1 MEENYGPNF
10 ITLTDEEGN
19 EIELEH
25 LDTIE
30 WDGTTYLSFFPV
42 EQGGEDNPEE
52 ELGLIILKVIEEN
65 GEDLLSTLESDEE
78 IDLIYQKFMEN
89 LFDEEENTE

>member
-42 EQGGEDNPEE
+42 EQEGEDNPEE